1 MVGAVVGIALIVSP
15 RHGRNTPIPFGPYLA
30 AAGLIALS
38 WGEASIG
45 PICSCSEPWCSLS
58 GLTVESGSGK
68 TTVAELFASH
78 GAGLVDTDKRIFHH
92 LTAPAQPAITEI
104 VRKFGPQFVAADG
117 SLDRVRMRDLVF
129 ADPLAR
135 KDLEAI
141 LHPLIRQESS
151 RQIRQSTAPYV
162 IVVVPLLFETGNYRS
177 ENGRILVVDCQ
188 QEIQISR
195 VMTRSGL
202 SRSQVL
208 SIIASQVSGRIGSA
222 GPMTSS
228 TMMVTSVRCKNR

>member
-1 MVGAVVGIALIVSP
+1 MVFAV
-15 RHGRNTPIPFGPYLA
+15 
-30 AAGLIALS
+30 
-38 WGEASIG
+38 
-45 PICSCSEPWCSLS
+45 
-58 GLTVESGSGK
+58 GLTGGIGSGK

-78 GAGLVDTDKRIFHH
+78 GAGLVDTDEISHH

-208 SIIASQVSGRIGSA
+208 SIIASQVSREDRLRGADDIINNDGDLGALQEQVIALHLRYLRFATNG
-222 GPMTSS
+222 
-228 TMMVTSVRCKNR
+228 